1 MMVLNAIKFGERP
14 VWRSTSDTIN
24 SKVFIAIVK
33 DAFGYN
39 GMSRRRMDTVILQDN
54 APVHRS
60 KETTTTLSAIG
71 LQSIFIPAN
80 SPDLNPIE
88 NLFGIVKRNWH
99 KAKRTLSMQEKLD
112 FILKNYILQSIIDN
126 LVMSMPDRLS
136 AVINSNGQSTKDS
149 GGYNGKGITWRI
161 ALRFHLPQWSI
172 CK

>member
-1 MMVLNAIKFGERP
+1 
-14 VWRSTSDTIN
+14 
-24 SKVFIAIVK
+24 
-33 DAFGYN
+33 
-39 GMSRRRMDTVILQDN
+39 MDTVMLHDN

-99 KAKRTLSMQEKLD
+99 KAKKTLSMQEKLD
-112 FILKNYILQSIIDN
+112 FILNNYILQSTIDN

-136 AVINSNGQSTKDS
+136 AVTNSKGQSTK
-149 GGYNGKGITWRI
+149 Y
-161 ALRFHLPQWSI
+161 
-172 CK
+172 